1 MSLQI
6 AIYCI
11 REKGCRGRSLML
23 LGFVLLSKICQ
34 PLGPP
39 NNLGQRLAIL
49 PVRLCWVSGSTPTK
63 CKVDQINTNTF
74 RESNVRDSAV
84 ISGQQDLI

>member
-11 REKGCRGRSLML
+11 GEKGCRGRSLML
-23 LGFVLLSKICQ
+23 LRFVL
-34 PLGPP
+34 PLGSP
-39 NNLGQRLAIL
+39 NNLGPRLAIL
-49 PVRLCWVSGSTPTK
+49 PFRLCWVSGSTPNK